1 MLTSVLLATAL
12 SICAQPTTKVPVER
26 AWKDTHATAAETS
39 NWQATSTHAQV
50 VAFLDR
56 LADDAPEVARRISM
70 GTSVEGRDMPVLV
83 LSDPPVGT
91 PQEARALAEKDGRVV
106 VLAFGNIHAGEVD
119 AKDAYLILARQLIE
133 AHATTKMA
141 GPAAPDANLLKKL
154 IVLIAPIYNC
164 DGNER
169 FGDNA
174 VNRPGQ
180 DGPTRMG
187 QRHNAM
193 DLDLNRDWGKL
204 ESPEA
209 RNIVALMN
217 AWDPHVV
224 IDGHTTDGSYHRY
237 LMTYATPKAL
247 ATDPRLV
254 EFARDRMMPDIT
266 RRLRARTDIDT
277 FWYGDFEGDHEHPP
291 REHALWTTTPGM
303 PRYSTEYI
311 GVRGRIGILSESYTY
326 SPFRDRVVGSLEFA
340 REILRYS
347 AEHAGEIRRVTSDAS
362 AWRGLVHAAPPP
374 HVDAG
379 AEHAPL
385 HAPSTEIVIR
395 TQPANAPGE
404 SIAVKGY
411 VEETRDG
418 RAASTNVPHDYPCA
432 LQNRLEPML
441 AVKRP
446 IAYVFTA
453 DVPGVVENLRLH
465 GVRITTLDKETA
477 FDAEVYAV
485 TKATRAPKA
494 WQGHNLMTLEAS
506 AARERI
512 TAPKGAVYVP
522 TDQPLGNLVCY
533 WLEPQSEDGLANWN
547 FFDAW
552 ATPGEKFPVV
562 RVLGP

>member
-1 MLTSVLLATAL
+1 MIVAPLLMTAACVL
-12 SICAQPTTKVPVER
+12 AQPTTRVPVER
-26 AWKDTHATAAETS
+26 AWNATHATLAETS
-39 NWQATSTHAQV
+39 DWQATSTHADV
-50 VAFLDR
+50 LAFLDR
-56 LADDAPEVARRISM
+56 LAADAPDVARRFSM

-83 LSDPPVGT
+83 LSDPPVAT
-91 PQEARALAEKDGRVV
+91 PQDARALAAKDGRVV
-106 VLAFGNIHAGEVD
+106 VLVFGNIHAGEVD
-119 AKDAYLILARQLIE
+119 AKDAYQILARQLVE
-133 AHATTKMA
+133 AHATTKMP
-141 GPAAPDANLLKKL
+141 GPAAPDAHLLEKL
-154 IVLIAPIYNC
+154 VVLIAPIYNC

-180 DGPTRMG
+180 DGPGRMG

-209 RNIVALMN
+209 RNMVALMN

-224 IDGHTTDGSYHRY
+224 VDGHTTDGSYHQY
-237 LMTYATPKAL
+237 LITYATPKAL

-291 REHALWTTTPGM
+291 REHALWTTTPGL
-303 PRYSTEYI
+303 PRYSTEYV
-311 GVRGRIGILSESYTY
+311 GMRGRIGILSESYTY

-347 AEHAGEIRRVTSDAS
+347 AEHAGEVRRITSDAS
-362 AWRGLVHAAPPP
+362 AWRGRA
-374 HVDAG
+374 
-379 AEHAPL
+379 HAPAAL
-385 HAPSTEIVIR
+385 PHGEGGEHSPAPSEQLIIGTK
-395 TQPANAPGE
+395 PANAPGAP
-404 SIAVKGY
+404 IPVKGY

-418 RAASTNVPHDYPCA
+418 RSVSTNVPRDYPCA
-432 LQNRLEPML
+432 LQDRLEPVV
-441 AVKRP
+441 AVARP
-446 IAYVFTA
+446 AGYVFLA
-453 DVPGVVENLRLH
+453 DVPKAVENLRLH
-465 GVRITTLDKETA
+465 GVRVTTLDKDTP
-477 FDAEVYAV
+477 FDAEVYTI
-485 TKATRAPKA
+485 TKAIRAPKT

-512 TAPKGAVYVP
+512 TAPAGSVYIS

-533 WLEPQSEDGLANWN
+533 WLEPRSEDGLANWN

-552 ATPGEKFPVV
+552 ATPGARFPVL
-562 RVLGP
+562 RVPGP